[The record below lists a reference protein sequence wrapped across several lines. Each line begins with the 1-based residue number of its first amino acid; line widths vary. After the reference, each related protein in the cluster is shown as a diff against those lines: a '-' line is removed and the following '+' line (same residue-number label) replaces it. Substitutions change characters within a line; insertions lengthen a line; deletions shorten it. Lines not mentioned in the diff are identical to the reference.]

1 MRLPEW
7 VPESRW
13 VRLGMQAAAAVL
25 VVGLIAAGA
34 WVWYQ
39 MQESRA
45 QTVLAEA
52 TILVQQAEGPQAAP
66 DARDRAIKAIEA
78 VLVDYPRLGTA
89 PQAAYQLGNLKYAV
103 RRYAEARGAYEL
115 ALAKGA
121 SGTVRG
127 MAGMGIA
134 YTWEAEK
141 NYGNAVAAY
150 EAVLKN
156 LTPRDFLYEDAL
168 AGEARAQELA
178 GKPAVALELYQRLLR
193 EVPES
198 RRADEL
204 RNRIASLRSRPG
216 Q

>member
-1 MRLPEW
+1 
-7 VPESRW
+7 
-13 VRLGMQAAAAVL
+13 
-25 VVGLIAAGA
+25 
-34 WVWYQ
+34 
-39 MQESRA
+39 
-45 QTVLAEA
+45 
-52 TILVQQAEGPQAAP
+52 
-66 DARDRAIKAIEA
+66 
-78 VLVDYPRLGTA
+78 
-89 PQAAYQLGNLKYAV
+89 
-103 RRYAEARGAYEL
+103 
-115 ALAKGA
+115 
-121 SGTVRG
+121 